1 MLTSNNY
8 AKGVALNE
16 QVKFNIMYD
25 KGPLFDIVYSGL
37 AFRLLLHDYATELN
51 EKQKAVLETIKNK

>member
-1 MLTSNNY
+1 
-8 AKGVALNE
+8 
-16 QVKFNIMYD
+16 MYD